1 MGKAQQ
7 TDEATNPFE
16 NEAGVYRVL
25 TNAAGEHSLW
35 PEFAEVPAGWEAAF
49 GPGTRTACLGYVE
62 EHWTA
67 LAPAATTGQDLH
79 S

>member
-1 MGKAQQ
+1 MSTADQA
-7 TDEATNPFE
+7 TETTNPFE
-16 NEAGVYRVL
+16 NESGGYRVL

-35 PEFAEVPAGWEAAF
+35 PDFAEIPAGWEAAF
-49 GPGTRTACLGYVE
+49 GPETRTACLAYVE